1 MFYLKLFMWNT
12 VTSSTVLS
20 YVPYNTGLVSS
31 LRHVICV
38 HTLVYLQAHNQAGV
52 AYN

>member
-20 YVPYNTGLVSS
+20 YVPYNTGLVTS
-31 LRHVICV
+31 V